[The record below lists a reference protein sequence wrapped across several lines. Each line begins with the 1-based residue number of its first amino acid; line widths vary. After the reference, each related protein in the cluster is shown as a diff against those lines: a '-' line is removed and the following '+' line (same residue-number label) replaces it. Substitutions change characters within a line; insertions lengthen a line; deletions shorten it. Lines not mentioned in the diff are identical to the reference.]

1 MMRSKWSITGEHS
14 IMSIGNIL
22 LGLIAL
28 CMVALVM
35 GAIYA
40 FFYFK
45 DGVKLKEQSTVIE
58 VESVNPDLTQGYGF
72 IVDGKVVLNDNKTPM
87 LIKTKKIAEELLV
100 EAFCGKGEIVYQK
113 WDVDKQQLILGKV
126 QKRGAN

>member
-1 MMRSKWSITGEHS
+1 
-14 IMSIGNIL
+14 MSIGNIL